1 MNYHYVLTDG
11 TKKTDLT
18 YREIEIANHLKPFK
32 KQVRQYR

>member
-11 TKKTDLT
+11 TKKPDLT
-18 YREIEIANHLKPFK
+18 YREIESANHLKPFK